1 MIERMMAA
9 DLVHFALEDVLQ
21 RLSSSSPTSSSAA
34 EDCSLTPEGTDSEV
48 CTHS

>member
-21 RLSSSSPTSSSAA
+21 RLSSSPASSSAA